1 MPPEGYSS
9 DLAHELAPQARDRF
23 VRYARVYTSSLE
35 HSDEFPST
43 PQQWDLLRLL
53 EGELRDLGLEDVDL
67 DGHGYV
73 TATLPATVDHEV
85 PTIGFLAHVDTF
97 PDVPGENVQPQ
108 VVAYEGGRLPLPGD
122 PEVAL
127 DPEESPA
134 LADHVG
140 HELVTSDGTTL
151 LGADDK
157 AGIAEIVT
165 AVAYLKEHP
174 EIAHGRIRVC
184 FNPDEEVGA
193 GTDHLDLDRFGCVAA
208 YTLDGSTAGELE
220 NESFNALQAIVTYR
234 GISTHTGTAK
244 GRLVNPVRVLADFV
258 SSLPPELAP
267 ETTEGYEGF
276 IHPHEAQ
283 ADAEQA
289 RCVLIL
295 RDHDWEKLQGHK
307 ALLQRLA
314 EEAAAR
320 RPGAQVDVAW
330 KVQYRNMKEFIDR
343 DPRVLDAAVEAY
355 RREGYEAT
363 YPAIRGGTDGSRLS
377 EKGLPTPNIFT
388 GGHDYHSRREWVC
401 VHDMGAASAVV
412 VHLAQVWAERAGS

>member
-23 VRYARVYTSSLE
+23 VRYARVHTSSLE
-35 HSDEFPST
+35 HQDVFPST

-53 EGELRDLGLEDVDL
+53 EQELRELGLEDVDL
-67 DGHGYV
+67 DEHGYV
-73 TATLPATVDHEV
+73 TATLPATVEHEV

-108 VVAYEGGRLPLPGD
+108 VVTYEGGRLPLPGD

-165 AVAYLKEHP
+165 AIAYLKEHP
-174 EIAHGRIRVC
+174 ELPHGRIRVC

-193 GTDHLDLDRFGCVAA
+193 GTDYLDLDRFGCAAA

-220 NESFNALQAIVTYR
+220 SESFNALQAIVDFR
-234 GISTHTGTAK
+234 GVSTT
-244 GRLVNPVRVLADFV
+244 P
-258 SSLPPELAP
+258 
-267 ETTEGYEGF
+267 
-276 IHPHEAQ
+276 
-283 ADAEQA
+283 
-289 RCVLIL
+289 
-295 RDHDWEKLQGHK
+295 
-307 ALLQRLA
+307 
-314 EEAAAR
+314 AR
-320 RPGAQVDVAW
+320 R
-330 KVQYRNMKEFIDR
+330 
-343 DPRVLDAAVEAY
+343 
-355 RREGYEAT
+355 
-363 YPAIRGGTDGSRLS
+363 RGSS
-377 EKGLPTPNIFT
+377 
-388 GGHDYHSRREWVC
+388 
-401 VHDMGAASAVV
+401 
-412 VHLAQVWAERAGS
+412 